1 MTVPSI
7 VTSIALA
14 STTTTTT
21 VRATTTNRRPMPAT
35 ATTGGRVPTTT
46 RAPTRNC
53 DPPYPDFC
61 IPLPPE
67 LDQQIDLIDSL
78 QPGAR

>member
-1 MTVPSI
+1 M
-7 VTSIALA
+7 
-14 STTTTTT
+14 
-21 VRATTTNRRPMPAT
+21 
-35 ATTGGRVPTTT
+35 PTTT
-46 RAPTRNC
+46 SAPTPNC

-61 IPLPPE
+61 IPPPPD